1 MHEKVVLSPA
11 PSPASSPT
19 KPPQHF
25 PRCHQGFQ
33 SHTVHTCSP
42 HLHSGQCYLPRRNP
56 GRSLSGHFHPSH
68 GGFSSVGARSPQ
80 PCSLSGVGA
89 APKPPGLGTA
99 QPNTRE
105 WVRDLLL
112 PGVLGSCCG
121 RGAGGHSEDAQR
133 IFGYSRLL
141 AVPGSTPCPRS
152 RDPTQ
157 PGFSWGGQ
165 ECCDPPSD
173 CSSQPKKMLFSADSH
188 QPLSPRPALHGAR
201 PQWATVAIQPLGV
214 TCPLSPGG
222 CRCHS
227 GGPKT

>member
-1 MHEKVVLSPA
+1 MWVQGALGPA
-11 PSPASSPT
+11 ASAGWELP
-19 KPPQHF
+19 
-25 PRCHQGFQ
+25 Q
-33 SHTVHTCSP
+33 SHRGWAQRSQTP
-42 HLHSGQCYLPRRNP
+42 GSGCGICFSQACWVCAVAGVLEDTRRMLRGYLATR
-56 GRSLSGHFHPSH
+56 G
-68 GGFSSVGARSPQ
+68 
-80 PCSLSGVGA
+80 CSLCL
-89 APKPPGLGTA
+89 APLLA
-99 QPNTRE
+99 Q
-105 WVRDLLL
+105 
-112 PGVLGSCCG
+112 
-121 RGAGGHSEDAQR
+121 GAG
-133 IFGYSRLL
+133 
-141 AVPGSTPCPRS
+141 TP
-152 RDPTQ
+152 Q